1 MLCGK
6 QEHITCK
13 DHKMNRRQFLK
24 NLGVSV
30 ATLSLPGCNAS
41 SQKGSGD
48 ALPGKRPNILFIM
61 TDQQFADIMSC
72 RMGTKYINTPAMD
85 SLAKDGML
93 LTNAYT
99 ANPLCMPARN
109 SIFTGRY
116 PHETGCQ
123 KNSGGELDPAEFPSM
138 GAYFK
143 NAGYDTG
150 YVGKWHLWY
159 KTKDKQSNGFDLT
172 AVLHGNG
179 HDDEI
184 PQPAINFMQKNR
196 QKPFLLVVSFSNP
209 HDVCQLARHQRLPSG
224 PIPPLPPI
232 DQRPPLKNNM
242 EPPTNES
249 DAMTL
254 MRKSYHSS
262 DKFPV
267 GDYDEDKWRRLS
279 WGYYRL
285 VEKVDALIGKVLE
298 GLKESGQQDNTLIIF
313 TSDHGDC
320 HGAHRFNQK
329 TVFYE
334 EAARVP
340 LILSYK
346 NIIKHGTS
354 DILVNTG
361 VDILPTILDFAKIDQ
376 PKKLPGRSLK
386 TIALGT
392 QPQQW
397 RDYIVV
403 QNFMTQG
410 GPVNGKTPKVRG
422 RMVRSNSHKYCLYDR
437 GKQREELFDMKND
450 QLETENIAAK
460 PQCKDILKQ
469 HRAFLM
475 AFAENHKDA
484 TALTMLNQI
493 IKDQKQ

>member
-1 MLCGK
+1 MLYEKYQKNLFEGY
-6 QEHITCK
+6 
-13 DHKMNRRQFLK
+13 KMNRRKFLK
-24 NLGVSV
+24 NLGVGI
-30 ATLSLPGCNAS
+30 AALTLPGCNIS
-41 SQKGSGD
+41 SRKGSGD
-48 ALPGKRPNILFIM
+48 ALTGKRPNILFIM

-85 SLAKDGML
+85 SLAKNGML
-93 LTNAYT
+93 FTDAYT

-116 PHETGCQ
+116 PHETGRQINCKWQ
-123 KNSGGELDPAEFPSM
+123 LDPAEFVNM
-138 GAYFK
+138 GTYFK

-159 KTKDKQSNGFDLT
+159 KTKDKKSHGFDMT
-172 AVLHGNG
+172 AVLKNNG
-179 HDDEI
+179 HDDEM
-184 PQPAINFMQKNR
+184 PAPAIAFMQKDRVN
-196 QKPFLLVVSFSNP
+196 PFLLVVSFSNP
-209 HDVCQLARHQRLPSG
+209 HDVCQLARHEKLPSG
-224 PIPPLPPI
+224 PIPPLPPM

-242 EPPTNES
+242 APPINES

-254 MRKSYHSS
+254 MRKSYHNSS
-262 DKFPV
+262 KFPV
-267 GDYDEDKWRRLS
+267 GNYDEDKWRRLN

-298 GLKESGQQDNTLIIF
+298 GLKESGQLDNTLIVF

-334 EAARVP
+334 ESARVP

-354 DILVNTG
+354 DMLVNTG
-361 VDILPTILDFAKIDQ
+361 IDTLATMLDFANIDQ

-386 TIALGT
+386 KIALGK

-397 RDYIVV
+397 RHYIVA

-410 GPVNGKTPKVRG
+410 GPVDGKTPKVKG
-422 RMVRSNSHKYCLYDR
+422 RMVRTNSHKYCVYDH
-437 GKQREELFDMKND
+437 GKQREELFDMEKD
-450 QLETENIAAK
+450 RLEKENLAVK
-460 PQCKDILKQ
+460 PQFKDILKQ
-469 HRAFLM
+469 HRDFLK
-475 AFAENHKDA
+475 AFAVKYKDE
-484 TALTMLNQI
+484 TALAMLNQLR
-493 IKDQKQ
+493 KYQKR

>member
-1 MLCGK
+1 
-6 QEHITCK
+6 
-13 DHKMNRRQFLK
+13 MNRRTFLK
-24 NLGVSV
+24 TLGVS
-30 ATLSLPGCNAS
+30 AAALSLPGCYAS
-41 SQKGSGD
+41 TQKSSHD
-48 ALPGKRPNILFIM
+48 ALHVKRPNVLFIM
-61 TDQQFADIMSC
+61 TDQQFAGIMSC

-85 SLAKDGML
+85 SLAKDSML
-93 LTNAYT
+93 FTEAYT

-123 KNSGGELDPAEFPSM
+123 KNSDGKLESSEFRSM
-138 GAYFK
+138 GRYFK

-159 KTKDKQSNGFDLT
+159 KSKDKQSHGFDMT
-172 AVLHGNG
+172 AVLYGNG

-184 PQPAINFMQKNR
+184 PAPAIEFMQKDR

-209 HDVCQLARHQRLPSG
+209 HDVCQLARHQKLPSG
-224 PIPPLPPI
+224 PIPPLPPME
-232 DQRPPLKNNM
+232 QRPPLKSNM
-242 EPPTNES
+242 APPTNES
-249 DAMTL
+249 DALTL
-254 MRKSYHSS
+254 MRKSYHNS

-285 VEKVDALIGKVLE
+285 VEKVDALIAKVLD
-298 GLKESGQQDNTLIIF
+298 GLKHSGQQENTLIVF

-334 EAARVP
+334 ESARVP

-346 NIIKHGTS
+346 NVIKHQTS

-361 VDILPTILDFAKIDQ
+361 IDILATMLDFANIDQ

-386 TIALGT
+386 TIALGK
-392 QPQQW
+392 QPKQW

-410 GPVNGKTPKVRG
+410 GPVDGKTPKVKG
-422 RMVRSNSHKYCLYDR
+422 RMVRSKSYKYCLYDQ

-450 QLETENIAAK
+450 RLETENLAAK
-460 PQCKDILKQ
+460 PDCKDILKQ
-469 HRAFLM
+469 HRTFLT
-475 AFAENHKDA
+475 AFAVKHKDE
-484 TALTMLNQI
+484 TALVMLKQI